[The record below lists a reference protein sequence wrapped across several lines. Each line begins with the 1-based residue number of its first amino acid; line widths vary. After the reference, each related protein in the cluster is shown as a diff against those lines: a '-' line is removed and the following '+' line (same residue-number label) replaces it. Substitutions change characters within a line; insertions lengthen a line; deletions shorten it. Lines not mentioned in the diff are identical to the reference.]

1 MFKLNIGLNTEE
13 KRTYK
18 LKDRSTQINWIEVH
32 RNKKV
37 FFINEQNLNDLK
49 DNIKNFNIPLIK
61 IVEKEKEC
69 RRKILAS

>member
-61 IVEKEKEC
+61 IVEKE
-69 RRKILAS
+69 

>member
-61 IVEKEKEC
+61 IVEKEK
-69 RRKILAS
+69 